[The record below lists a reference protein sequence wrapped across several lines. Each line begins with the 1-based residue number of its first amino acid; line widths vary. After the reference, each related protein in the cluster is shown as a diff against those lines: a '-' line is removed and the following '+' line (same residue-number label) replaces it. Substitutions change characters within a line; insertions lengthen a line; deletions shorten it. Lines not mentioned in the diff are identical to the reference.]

1 MPMKREFVN
10 VDTEVFS
17 ATVPSVGMLKAQVL
31 LDVLLSD
38 NGANQFGL
46 MVSEFRDNLT
56 EERRHAFD
64 GLSIDDWVTVLS
76 RWMEVSAIE
85 EESGKIKKW
94 WKFW

>member
-31 LDVLLSD
+31 LNVMLSGND
-38 NGANQFGL
+38 GAKQFGL
-46 MVSEFRDNLT
+46 MVVEFRNLLT
-56 EERRHAFD
+56 EERRETFD
-64 GLSIDDWVTVLS
+64 GLSMDEWVAVLS
-76 RWMEVSAIE
+76 RWIEVSADE
-85 EESGKIKKW
+85 KHAEKKW